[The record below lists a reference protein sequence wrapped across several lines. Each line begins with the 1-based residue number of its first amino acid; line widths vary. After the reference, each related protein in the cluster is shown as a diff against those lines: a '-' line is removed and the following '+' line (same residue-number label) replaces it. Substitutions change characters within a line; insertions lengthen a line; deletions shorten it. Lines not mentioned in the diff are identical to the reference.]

1 MRILNSNEVVKKIG
15 LSEVT
20 IWRRERDGS
29 FPKRINLSERRV
41 GWVESEIEDWLG
53 SRPRGICAEPV
64 MRDE

>member
-1 MRILNSNEVVKKIG
+1 MRILNINEVVKKIG

-41 GWVESEIEDWLG
+41 GWVESEIEDWVG
-53 SRPRGICAEPV
+53 SHPRGICAEPV
-64 MRDE
+64 MRAE

>member
-29 FPKRINLSERRV
+29 FPKRINLS
-41 GWVESEIEDWLG
+41 
-53 SRPRGICAEPV
+53 
-64 MRDE
+64 